1 MKKRTEHVLPLVYT
15 IKVEGCL
22 DKKWVDWFEGMEM
35 NYEGEITVLRGPVAD
50 QAALHGLLARVRDL
64 NLVLLSVERV
74 APDKLKYKEK
84 L

>member
-1 MKKRTEHVLPLVYT
+1 MKKRTGHNPPMVYT

-35 NYEGEITVLRGPVAD
+35 NYEGEMTVLRGAVPD

-64 NLVLLSVERV
+64 NLVLLSMERSE
-74 APDKLKYKEK
+74 PGQE
-84 L
+84 